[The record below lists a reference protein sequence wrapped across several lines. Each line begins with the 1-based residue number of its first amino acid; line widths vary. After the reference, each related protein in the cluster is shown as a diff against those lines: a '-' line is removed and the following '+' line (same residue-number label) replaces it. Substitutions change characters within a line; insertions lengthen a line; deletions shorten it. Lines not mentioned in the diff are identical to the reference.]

1 MTSHSSNF
9 SFLSA
14 TVTVGDASVDGYSLK
29 SSAGR
34 LTLDRT
40 GDEMTLVQIDGNVK
54 TTGLILKGVEPD
66 KVLSSG
72 KESNTLGVSSFER
85 AGIGNASFMD
95 TGHLDAG
102 FIVGDYGVGNVVV
115 SDVFSATTLVGS
127 ANASSIIG
135 GTIDDARLDG
145 TYAFASLDVV
155 GNVTAQTAAGNI
167 RTTSVVTGYVD
178 DARLTGSYGFTS
190 LETTGNVLAVEARGN
205 LDGARLVSG
214 TLDPSRFQGSYA
226 FGNALATE
234 LDADTVTLTSFDP
247 MRIVASDTT
256 SLVTTGVTVT
266 ESSFVKD
273 VGRAVQDQLTEIEN
287 GLFVGNTIDN
297 LDATQLTLGTLSDD
311 RFANGASYSFENL
324 FLSNAL
330 VAGNVDANLDAS
342 QLTTGIIDPARIS
355 GNYVDVNSL
364 HIVGTIDASSIS
376 ANLDASHVSTGTL
389 PSERISGAYAFA
401 ALEVPTVNVSWVH
414 ANVDGERVVSGS
426 IDPLR
431 FGFES
436 VGSDF
441 APGLPNRSLGA
452 ASPDAW
458 SSMWTDGVAVDEIV
472 LGTGLERGGVAM
484 QLDLNSTSTNVL
496 PASGDVTLGLPGTPW
511 SLLSTTRIHTDDL
524 RVYGNLLD
532 GNADVLNFD
541 LENVQ
546 KALLPRDDGYVIGS
560 VDRPWET
567 VVTTDIHVADATVTG
582 AVGSSLVPGTASANL
597 GAATDP
603 WSVVHAANV
612 EGLVDGNGVGDIWV
626 VVDDASGTIEA
637 LDGVR
642 LPSEPLALRFFDD
655 ETVGV
660 DVSDPGSS
668 LRFNGVLEMAPGNV
682 MTGAPVVGGGNML
695 GRVDARWR
703 DAYSN
708 TSILPWGTVADPVV
722 GNASIGDVEC
732 STLMATN
739 AVTASTL
746 IGSIDGS
753 QLTIGTL
760 PPERFT
766 GGTYTVSNVD
776 VSGDLV
782 ANGGGGLVS
791 GPIVPSV
798 NATHDLGTSM
808 FRFRDM
814 YVSSSSINLGTS
826 SLSETDGNVV
836 ISSNLVVTDGV
847 SGSGFRAPLS
857 IDRVDITDD
866 TWTEVLDDTAV
877 GLDGGYIQ
885 VHGVGFAPA
894 CLVQVGSVNASSTTF
909 VSSSVLQCLV
919 PARPSGTYSITV
931 IRGDSVTATLPSAIT
946 YSDSVT
952 WITSSNLG
960 TVLEGQS
967 FSLNL
972 QAVSDSNVM
981 YSNVTPLPVE
991 TSLDASTGQFSG
1003 NITSVLSSTL
1013 FSFDVLATDEE
1024 MQDTVRTFLL
1034 QLVVSLIFNAAAYTD
1049 ASWNALTQTALD
1061 SNVSGVYWTI
1071 DGVGISEVTSVLV
1084 DGTPATSISALNDS
1098 LLRVTGPLKARGTY
1112 DVTLVTP
1119 ATSKT
1124 FENGVVYSDVPTWI
1138 TSSNLGTVEA
1148 GETFTR
1154 QLEAVSDSAIVSYA
1168 NIDPLPPSSSLDEF
1182 GQLTG
1187 TNIDA
1192 PGEYTFLVAASDYE
1206 LQRGFRYFTM
1216 NFLGS
1221 VFEAVGGSV
1230 TTSGVYTY
1238 HTFTTNDTLTV
1249 AGEATIEYVVIGA
1262 GGGGGTDHGGGGGAG
1277 QLLVGSAV
1285 FTDGT
1290 YTVTIGLGGVG
1301 GAGAGQ
1307 AATSGW
1313 GKDGGSTSLGPY
1325 TAIGGGGGGNYYFP
1339 AGRSGASGGGAGGYQ
1354 TGAGGAAQSVSTG
1367 YAGGSTVASNYSAA
1381 GGGGAGGVGR
1391 VPTGS
1396 AGSSA
1401 GGVGGAAVNV
1411 FGSFYGGGG
1420 GGGSYSG
1427 AGAAGGGGGAGAGG
1441 TIHTTDGY
1449 DASPNTGSGGG
1460 GGGGNNTTDGYGGGR
1475 GGSGLVIV
1483 RYLTSA
1489 MSVPTT
1495 IGEVKS
1501 TFGTTNGVYPLM
1513 IDGTLR
1519 NVYFDLDGTST
1530 NGDTNGWMLYQS
1542 FGPQNLVDA
1551 LYGSRISTQ
1560 GQGQTTDVN
1569 IVSNFGWTFTTFSEL
1584 NNVAVAQ
1591 PSDDTTRQYHVNMN
1605 SSGNPGT
1612 YDGTMQLNLTG
1623 LPSGITQICIKYG
1636 QWHPPTSGWL
1646 KVNGTTV
1653 KTFSSAQTLTGV
1665 YNFDPSGTTPHI
1677 QFFESA
1683 SVICI
1688 YHIFVR

>member
-1 MTSHSSNF
+1 MTTHSSNF
-9 SFLSA
+9 IFLSA
-14 TVTVGDASVDGYSLK
+14 NVTVGDASVDGYSLK

-40 GDEMTLVQIDGNVK
+40 GDEMTLVQIDGNVT

-115 SDVFSATTLVGS
+115 SDVFTSTTLVGS

-155 GNVTAQTAAGNI
+155 GNVTAQTASGNI
-167 RTTSVVTGYVD
+167 RTTSVVRGSLD

-190 LETTGNVLAVEARGN
+190 LETTGNVVAVEATGI

-214 TLDPSRFQGSYA
+214 TFDPSRFQGSYA

-247 MRIVASDTT
+247 MRIVASDRT

-266 ESSFVKD
+266 ESAFVKD
-273 VGRAVQDQLTEIEN
+273 VHRPVQDQLTEIEN

-297 LDATQLTLGTLSDD
+297 LDATQLTLGTLSAE
-311 RFANGASYSFENL
+311 RFGSGGVPYSFANL
-324 FLSNAL
+324 AL
-330 VAGNVDANLDAS
+330 VNDFVAGNVDANLDAS
-342 QLTTGIIDPARIS
+342 QLTTGIIDPARLS

-364 HIVGTIDASSIS
+364 HILGTIDASSIS
-376 ANLDASHVSTGTL
+376 ANLNASHVSTGTL

-441 APGLPNRSLGA
+441 APGLANRRLGA
-452 ASPDAW
+452 PTPDAW

-472 LGTGLERGGVAM
+472 LGTGLERGGLAM

-511 SLLSTTRIHTDDL
+511 SSLSTTRIHTDDM

-532 GNADVLNFD
+532 GNGDVLNFD

-546 KALLPRDDGYVIGS
+546 KALLPRDDGYDIGS

-567 VVTTDIHVADATVTG
+567 VVTTDIHVSDATVTG
-582 AVGSSLVPGTASANL
+582 AVGSSLLPGTVSANL

-603 WSVVHAANV
+603 WSVVHAENV
-612 EGLVDGNGVGDIWV
+612 EGLVDGNGVGDIWA

-746 IGSIDGS
+746 IGTIDGS

-814 YVSSSSINLGTS
+814 YVSPSSINLGTS

-847 SGSGFRAPLS
+847 SGSAFQIPLS
-857 IDRVDITDD
+857 IVSVEITGDA
-866 TWTEVLDDTAV
+866 WTHIDDTAV
-877 GLDGGYIQ
+877 GLDGGYVQ
-885 VHGVGFAPA
+885 VRGVGFAPG
-894 CLVQVGSVNASSTTF
+894 CLVQVGTVNASSTTY
-909 VSSSVLQCLV
+909 VSSSVLRCIL

-931 IRGDSVTATLPSAIT
+931 IRGTVTVTLPSAIT
-946 YSDSVT
+946 YSDKVT

-960 TVLEGQS
+960 TVSESQS
-967 FSLNL
+967 FSMNL

-1013 FSFDVLATDEE
+1013 FSFDVLGTDEQ

-1034 QLVVSLIFNAAAYTD
+1034 QLVVLLINATAYTD
-1049 ASWNALTQTALD
+1049 ASWSPLTQTALD

-1071 DGVGISEVTSVLV
+1071 DGVGMSDVTSVLV
-1084 DGTPATSISALNDS
+1084 DGTPASFTAVSDS
-1098 LLRVTGPLKARGTY
+1098 MLRVQGPQKPRGNY
-1112 DVTLVTP
+1112 DVALVTP
-1119 ATSKT
+1119 FTTKVFPNSL
-1124 FENGVVYSDVPTWI
+1124 VYSDVPVWI
-1138 TSSNLGTVEA
+1138 TSSDLGEVNRSESFSYSLVAT
-1148 GETFTR
+1148 
-1154 QLEAVSDSAIVSYA
+1154 SDSVVSYDVT
-1168 NIDPLPPSSSLDEF
+1168 NLPAETTLNS
-1182 GQLTG
+1182 LTG
-1187 TNIDA
+1187 QFTGNITSPTSDTL
-1192 PGEYTFLVAASDYE
+1192 YTFQMKAMDAQMQMSLRTFQIQVKVPVTSFSVSTILTQTGYGYDLQAAARSLLPAQWTSSVAQLVYRASDHGYTAAAFHSYCDGIAP
-1206 LQRGFRYFTM
+1206 L
-1216 NFLGS
+1216 FLVIRASTGYIATAYTS
-1221 VFEAVGGSV
+1221 VSYP
-1230 TTSGVYTY
+1230 TSDG
-1238 HTFTTNDTLTV
+1238 
-1249 AGEATIEYVVIGA
+1249 YV
-1262 GGGGGTDHGGGGGAG
+1262 
-1277 QLLVGSAV
+1277 S
-1285 FTDGT
+1285 
-1290 YTVTIGLGGVG
+1290 
-1301 GAGAGQ
+1301 
-1307 AATSGW
+1307 ATSGSNW
-1313 GKDGGSTSLGPY
+1313 LNRIYPS
-1325 TAIGGGGGGNYYFP
+1325 
-1339 AGRSGASGGGAGGYQ
+1339 GYQ
-1354 TGAGGAAQSVSTG
+1354 TTKWYNTTYPQYSL
-1367 YAGGSTVASNYSAA
+1367 YRGSTYGPTF
-1381 GGGGAGGVGR
+1381 GGGHDLYIPNNFNSTSGYTN
-1391 VPTGS
+1391 P
-1396 AGSSA
+1396 
-1401 GGVGGAAVNV
+1401 
-1411 FGSFYGGGG
+1411 Y
-1420 GGGSYSG
+1420 SY
-1427 AGAAGGGGGAGAGG
+1427 
-1441 TIHTTDGY
+1441 T
-1449 DASPNTGSGGG
+1449 
-1460 GGGGNNTTDGYGGGR
+1460 
-1475 GGSGLVIV
+1475 
-1483 RYLTSA
+1483 
-1489 MSVPTT
+1489 
-1495 IGEVKS
+1495 
-1501 TFGTTNGVYPLM
+1501 
-1513 IDGTLR
+1513 
-1519 NVYFDLDGTST
+1519 
-1530 NGDTNGWMLYQS
+1530 
-1542 FGPQNLVDA
+1542 
-1551 LYGSRISTQ
+1551 
-1560 GQGQTTDVN
+1560 
-1569 IVSNFGWTFTTFSEL
+1569 
-1584 NNVAVAQ
+1584 
-1591 PSDDTTRQYHVNMN
+1591 
-1605 SSGNPGT
+1605 
-1612 YDGTMQLNLTG
+1612 
-1623 LPSGITQICIKYG
+1623 LPSNSTLFGNYNS
-1636 QWHPPTSGWL
+1636 W
-1646 KVNGTTV
+1646 TV
-1653 KTFSSAQTLTGV
+1653 SDMEA
-1665 YNFDPSGTTPHI
+1665 YRI
-1677 QFFESA
+1677 
-1683 SVICI
+1683 
-1688 YHIFVR
+1688 